1 MDGRCA
7 QAHVLVRVEHMRP
20 VNDMPYAAS
29 YASAGVGEWMV
40 MELPHLHIDESAD
53 YLAIDRLNHIRIRAA
68 TLGLTSHLR
77 DDPLHTVGVTYAFL
91 IFLECRRLHGI
102 LAAFYQSMRW
112 SGHRWRRCA
121 NALRPD
127 CCTARRSP
135 LISGDYGRYNKT
147 CRYGLLFDTIT
158 LCNEH
163 KQRRFDALGTVH
175 SAHTR

>member
-1 MDGRCA
+1 
-7 QAHVLVRVEHMRP
+7 
-20 VNDMPYAAS
+20 
-29 YASAGVGEWMV
+29 

-91 IFLECRRLHGI
+91 IFLECRCLHGI
-102 LAAFYQSMRW
+102 LASSTDQCD
-112 SGHRWRRCA
+112 GLRWRRCA

-163 KQRRFDALGTVH
+163 KQRRFDALGNSSFGSHAMNVRAVWH
-175 SAHTR
+175 APCGGYCAHPWKPATHTMVLNHD